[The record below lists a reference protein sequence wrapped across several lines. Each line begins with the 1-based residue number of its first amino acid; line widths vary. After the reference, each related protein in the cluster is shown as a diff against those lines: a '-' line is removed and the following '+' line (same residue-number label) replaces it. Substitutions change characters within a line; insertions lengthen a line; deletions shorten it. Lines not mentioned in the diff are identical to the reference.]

1 MDSQICTIDKNDSDL
16 EETEELETHLEIN
29 KELSKDN
36 GKKLSTPNE
45 EWNYIRKMSNVNVI
59 NNLILMNSKQPILKS
74 FKKIVGEEIY
84 YTITAFF
91 VFEKSKLKEGILYV
105 TNFRITFIEKDDIIN
120 DDDINPDYTNCL
132 FTLIYE

>member
-1 MDSQICTIDKNDSDL
+1 
-16 EETEELETHLEIN
+16 
-29 KELSKDN
+29 
-36 GKKLSTPNE
+36 
-45 EWNYIRKMSNVNVI
+45 MSNVNVI
-59 NNLILMNSKQPILKS
+59 NNFNLMNSKQPILKS